1 MNESELLNKVKELT
15 NQGLSAQMEGDNKKA
30 LDYYKKAL
38 DLKPNFL
45 ITKNN
50 LANLYNSMEKYSI
63 ADNLLNEVLL
73 EDSEYIHALYNKGI
87 SSWRLGRVGEAIN
100 FFRKVINK
108 NQNYLDAYLF
118 LGLMYSKIE
127 EFVKAIQV
135 YKIALSKSPNSL
147 PFLNN
152 LAIAYLDL
160 GRKEKAEEIFKHILK
175 INPGFTN
182 ALTGLALLYLG
193 EEKYDLVLSSCKKA
207 LKYEPDNYLAYMTI
221 SEAYFKTMR
230 FKEGIITLKL
240 ALNIKPHATD
250 PVVSLY
256 EGYRNIC
263 DWDNAEKIAKKKEF
277 IDGVGSWLSIIHT
290 ENQKQNYLASVRDA
304 NNILQNVGRK
314 YNQYKKK
321 GERIKI
327 GYLSADFRDH
337 PVGHL
342 VHTMFR
348 HHNRNKYEVVIFSYG
363 KDDKTIF
370 RKNIENTSDKFIDL
384 FGLSAPKISEI
395 INREGVDILI
405 DLMGYTHDAKPE
417 ILAAKPAP
425 VQIQFLGYP
434 GTSGSKYVDYLIADK
449 TTIPKSDE
457 IYYSEKILR
466 MPNSFMVTD
475 DTIPKMATK
484 ISKKDFDLPEGKII
498 LSSFSAPIK
507 IDKTTFMSWMR
518 IMKNLKDSVL
528 WLRDAGFYAQ
538 DNLKSFASTQ
548 GINPKRIIFSKRIKE
563 KEKHLERL
571 KLVDIGLDTF
581 IYGGH
586 TTTSDFLWAG
596 VPVVTIRGKHFASR
610 VAASILYASGLKE
623 LVVQNTQE
631 YEKLIIELGRNKKKL
646 EKIKEKIM
654 QNQKTQSFFSTK
666 KFVEDFESLL
676 ASLYSRC
683 NR

>member
-1 MNESELLNKVKELT
+1 
-15 NQGLSAQMEGDNKKA
+15 
-30 LDYYKKAL
+30 
-38 DLKPNFL
+38 
-45 ITKNN
+45 
-50 LANLYNSMEKYSI
+50 
-63 ADNLLNEVLL
+63 
-73 EDSEYIHALYNKGI
+73 
-87 SSWRLGRVGEAIN
+87 
-100 FFRKVINK
+100 
-108 NQNYLDAYLF
+108 
-118 LGLMYSKIE
+118 
-127 EFVKAIQV
+127 
-135 YKIALSKSPNSL
+135 
-147 PFLNN
+147 
-152 LAIAYLDL
+152 
-160 GRKEKAEEIFKHILK
+160 
-175 INPGFTN
+175 
-182 ALTGLALLYLG
+182 
-193 EEKYDLVLSSCKKA
+193 
-207 LKYEPDNYLAYMTI
+207 
-221 SEAYFKTMR
+221 
-230 FKEGIITLKL
+230 
-240 ALNIKPHATD
+240 
-250 PVVSLY
+250 
-256 EGYRNIC
+256 
-263 DWDNAEKIAKKKEF
+263 
-277 IDGVGSWLSIIHT
+277 
-290 ENQKQNYLASVRDA
+290 
-304 NNILQNVGRK
+304 
-314 YNQYKKK
+314 
-321 GERIKI
+321 
-327 GYLSADFRDH
+327 
-337 PVGHL
+337 
-342 VHTMFR
+342 MFR

-548 GINPKRIIFSKRIKE
+548 GINPKRMIFSKRIKE

-676 ASLYSRC
+676 ASLNSR
-683 NR
+683 RYR

>member
-1 MNESELLNKVKELT
+1 MNESGLLNKVKELT
-15 NQGLSAQMEGDNKKA
+15 NQGLLAQMEGDNKKA
-30 LDYYKKAL
+30 LDLYKKAL

-63 ADNLLNEVLL
+63 ADNLLNEILL
-73 EDSEYIHALYNKGI
+73 EDPEYIHALYNKGV
-87 SSWRLGRVGEAIN
+87 SSWKLGRVGDAIYY
-100 FFRKVINK
+100 FRKVINK
-108 NQNYLDAYLF
+108 NQSYLDAYLF

-127 EFVKAIQV
+127 EYKKAIQV
-135 YKIALSKSPNSL
+135 YEIALSKSPNNL
-147 PFLNN
+147 PLLNN

-160 GRKEKAEEIFKHILK
+160 GRKEKAEEIFKYVLQ

-193 EEKYDLVLSSCKKA
+193 EEKYDLVLSSCKRA

-221 SEAYFKTMR
+221 SEAYFRTMR

-240 ALNIKPHATD
+240 ALKIKPRATD

-263 DWDNAEKIAKKKEF
+263 DWENAEIIAKKKGF
-277 IDGVGSWLSIIHT
+277 IEGVGSWLSIIHT
-290 ENQKQNYLASVRDA
+290 ENQKKNYLAAVRDA
-304 NNILQNVGRK
+304 NNILHNLGRK

-342 VHTMFR
+342 VHTMFGY
-348 HHNRNKYEVVIFSYG
+348 HNREKFEVIVFSYG
-363 KDDKTIF
+363 KNDNTIF
-370 RKNIENTSDKFIDL
+370 RKNIEDSSDKFVDL

-395 INREGVDILI
+395 INREGVDILV

-434 GTSGSKYVDYLIADK
+434 GTSGSEYIDYLIADK
-449 TTIPKSDE
+449 TTISKSDE
-457 IYYSEKILR
+457 KYYSEKILR

-475 DTIPKMATK
+475 DTIPKMTTRINK
-484 ISKKDFDLPEGKII
+484 IDYDLPEGKLI

-507 IDKTTFMSWMR
+507 IDKATFSSWMR
-518 IMKNLKDSVL
+518 IMKNLQDSVL
-528 WLRDAGFYAQ
+528 WLRDAGLYAQ
-538 DNLKSFASTQ
+538 DNLKSFASSQ

-581 IYGGH
+581 VYGGH
-586 TTTSDFLWAG
+586 TTTNDFLWAG
-596 VPVVTIRGKHFASR
+596 VPVVSIRGKHFASR
-610 VAASILYASGLKE
+610 VAASILNSSGLKE
-623 LVVQNTQE
+623 LVVKNIQE
-631 YEKLIIELGRNKKKL
+631 YEELTIELGRDKRKL
-646 EKIKEKIM
+646 QKIKEKIIR
-654 QNQKTQSFFSTK
+654 NQKTQPFFSTK

-676 ASLYSRC
+676 TSLNSRGY
-683 NR
+683 R